1 MSAIVSSSSWL
12 RAPVGVPKREWE
24 ALTAPTDRFELLNP
38 TWSRTCPSQST
49 CLKVIRLSVGEQL
62 VADQPGNAIKV
73 PEVAHT
79 RAEDCAR
86 SSSPAISRAPRGLI
100 MVQSTGI
107 EDGSGAGG
115 AGDNEDA
122 DNGQHGDATGVSDG
136 LLAKVR

>member
-24 ALTAPTDRFELLNP
+24 ALTTPTDRFELLNP

-49 CLKVIRLSVGEQL
+49 CLKSFGCRWEQL

-79 RAEDCAR
+79 RAEDCTR

-100 MVQSTGI
+100 MAQSR
-107 EDGSGAGG
+107 A
-115 AGDNEDA
+115 
-122 DNGQHGDATGVSDG
+122 
-136 LLAKVR
+136 